1 MAVDYAKSERT
12 SCSSCGERILQ
23 DALRFKV
30 QKKWCCIEC
39 FGSSTTTDCSGT
51 ETLSSDDQRIVS
63 ELRQKRKCPKILQ
76 QAEEQRAVR
85 QCLRE
90 WQRWPGPGPEAP
102 GSTESTAVCE
112 AEASASEASTEVA
125 DSKWLAQAL
134 AKIQASL
141 AQTEDL
147 ADMAN

>member
-1 MAVDYAKSERT
+1 MPMP
-12 SCSSCGERILQ
+12 
-23 DALRFKV
+23 
-30 QKKWCCIEC
+30 
-39 FGSSTTTDCSGT
+39 
-51 ETLSSDDQRIVS
+51 TLLLPVFEVS
-63 ELRQKRKCPKILQ
+63 ELRQKRKCPVPILQ

-90 WQRWPGPGPEAP
+90 WQRWPGPAGPEAP
-102 GSTESTAVCE
+102 GPPGSTAVCE
-112 AEASASEASTEVA
+112 ASEASASEASTEVA

>member
-1 MAVDYAKSERT
+1 MPMPTFSLPVFE
-12 SCSSCGERILQ
+12 
-23 DALRFKV
+23 
-30 QKKWCCIEC
+30 
-39 FGSSTTTDCSGT
+39 
-51 ETLSSDDQRIVS
+51 VS

-102 GSTESTAVCE
+102 GSPESTAVCE